1 MDVDD
6 EVNHLTS
13 TPENQETTVQQREHK
28 KKRQRNRKLQRHRR
42 KLRKQGKLLE
52 TIASLAPA
60 SIDQSPSLVPEGDV
74 LSHKGKR
81 RPI

>member
-1 MDVDD
+1 MGVDD

-13 TPENQETTVQQREHK
+13 SPENQETTVQQREHK

-42 KLRKQGKLLE
+42 KQGKLLE

-60 SIDQSPSLVPEGDV
+60 SIEQSPSLVPEGDV
-74 LSHKGKR
+74 PSHTGKHHS
-81 RPI
+81 I

>member
-13 TPENQETTVQQREHK
+13 SPEHQETTVQQREHK

-60 SIDQSPSLVPEGDV
+60 SIEQSPSLVAEGDV
-74 LSHKGKR
+74 PSHTGKHHS
-81 RPI
+81 I

>member
-13 TPENQETTVQQREHK
+13 TPEHQESTVQQREHK
-28 KKRQRNRKLQRHRR
+28 KKHPRNRKLQRHRR
-42 KLRKQGKLLE
+42 KLRKQRTILE

-60 SIDQSPSLVPEGDV
+60 SIDQSGSTAPEGSV
-74 LSHKGKR
+74 PSNKGKHR
-81 RPI
+81 SI